1 MSFDPYELDRSYGRA
16 PAESPARYTAK
27 TFMWMFLGLLVSFAT
42 GLALIFTGAVWY
54 IFSSGAVIMLL
65 VLLELGTV
73 IYLSA
78 RIQRMSVG
86 TATLLF
92 FFYAVLNGVV
102 ISSALLLYGLVEA
115 ILVFALTALYF
126 GVLAAYG
133 YLTKRNLARVGPIL
147 TSGLIFLVVFWV
159 LALFLPLSGLE
170 IIVSMIGIAVFLGC
184 TAYDTQ
190 KIQFFYQY
198 YAGYPDMLAK
208 ASIFSALQLYLD
220 FINLFLYLL
229 RLLGNGKRS

>member
-92 FFYAVLNGVV
+92 FFYAVLFFLPERRRF
-102 ISSALLLYGLVEA
+102 SLLYC
-115 ILVFALTALYF
+115 
-126 GVLAAYG
+126 
-133 YLTKRNLARVGPIL
+133 KP
-147 TSGLIFLVVFWV
+147 
-159 LALFLPLSGLE
+159 
-170 IIVSMIGIAVFLGC
+170 
-184 TAYDTQ
+184 
-190 KIQFFYQY
+190 
-198 YAGYPDMLAK
+198 
-208 ASIFSALQLYLD
+208 
-220 FINLFLYLL
+220 
-229 RLLGNGKRS
+229 

>member
-16 PAESPARYTAK
+16 PAESPARYTDK

-86 TATLLF
+86 TATLL
-92 FFYAVLNGVV
+92 
-102 ISSALLLYGLVEA
+102 S
-115 ILVFALTALYF
+115 
-126 GVLAAYG
+126 
-133 YLTKRNLARVGPIL
+133 
-147 TSGLIFLVVFWV
+147 
-159 LALFLPLSGLE
+159 
-170 IIVSMIGIAVFLGC
+170 
-184 TAYDTQ
+184 
-190 KIQFFYQY
+190 
-198 YAGYPDMLAK
+198 
-208 ASIFSALQLYLD
+208 
-220 FINLFLYLL
+220 
-229 RLLGNGKRS
+229 